1 MSMTINFKNS
11 DSCNFRKI
19 FYFFAQYCEVVSKR
33 GTEYSELAVT
43 IATSF
48 IFDFLRVEW
57 VDVEELKYLCLAM
70 DNSPDELNS
79 NNFIYC
85 QAAFLDELK
94 NYYRQNH
101 G

>member
-1 MSMTINFKNS
+1 
-11 DSCNFRKI
+11 
-19 FYFFAQYCEVVSKR
+19 
-33 GTEYSELAVT
+33 
-43 IATSF
+43 
-48 IFDFLRVEW
+48 
-57 VDVEELKYLCLAM
+57 M

-94 NYYRQNH
+94 NYYLQNH